1 MKIIKYLN
9 TFALGLP
16 IIITFLGLIDG
27 NYYGTALVSTMLT
40 GFIQV
45 VLSLLLLS
53 YNPSNK
59 YLQIYII
66 TVILFF
72 TLWYLNANYFYSDI
86 LTFLLFPIPL
96 LLAIYLSIIIYKK
109 ETL

>member
-1 MKIIKYLN
+1 MKAIKYLN
-9 TFALGLP
+9 TFAIGLP
-16 IIITFLGLIDG
+16 ILIALLGFIDID
-27 NYYGTALVSTMLT
+27 YIGTALVSTILT

-45 VLSLLLLS
+45 VLSLLLLYYS
-53 YNPSNK
+53 PKNK
-59 YLQIYII
+59 YLQIYIT

-72 TLWYLNANYFYSDI
+72 TLWCLNINIFHSDF

-96 LLAIYLSIIIYKK
+96 LLAIYLSSIIYKK